1 MYINPL
7 VVTTAEGDVMPKNAK
22 KRTSI
27 KGLSRPKQELTAK
40 GAKKVKGGVLPLSS
54 STETSTDSRPGV
66 GVLKSTDGG
75 KTW

>member
-1 MYINPL
+1 
-7 VVTTAEGDVMPKNAK
+7 MPKNAK

-40 GAKKVKGGVLPLSS
+40 SAKKVKGGMLPLSAS
-54 STETSTDSRPGV
+54 KETTTSTESRPG
-66 GVLKSTDGG
+66 GGILRSTDGG